1 MGVRGFWGLFFRYL
15 GRGVVGQ
22 WGLGVLN
29 VLAIGLGMAVFLAIQ
44 IANGS
49 ANRSFRSGMEVVS
62 GRADLEVRGRME
74 DGVWRRLAGDRRV
87 RAATGVVEGVLTLP
101 GKPGEY
107 LRVVGVDLFTNG
119 PFHTFRTGGS
129 EWAGGFEQWLAA
141 PHGVVLHPAMA
152 ARLNLKTGDVFE
164 VLANSERRQLTVLGF
179 LEFEK
184 AQVGGQSRLALMDLG
199 WAQELFGKAGFLDAV
214 ELILREPLRG
224 GEIAEELRAGLPPD
238 LEVEPP
244 LQRSIKAQK
253 MLAAFELNLTA
264 LSMVSLLVGTFLI
277 YGTVSGSVIR
287 RRTEIGILR
296 ALGGSTLQVRCLFLG
311 EGLLY
316 GGAGGVLGAVGGVWL
331 ARVLVGAV
339 ARTVS
344 SLYALVEVEALDLG
358 PAYFCV
364 AGFAVLASVVVGA
377 WVPASEAAQVTPM
390 AALSSGGLAWKRETE
405 ALCGG
410 RLAVVLGIVAVGMA
424 GVARWVG
431 PPWLGF
437 GAAFFV
443 LTSFAACAP
452 ACTVKMAQLGA
463 WVCGGQIL
471 GRLAAGNLGR
481 HVYRNGITAGA
492 LGVAVAMLT
501 ALMVMIYSFRETVG
515 EWVGQTVVADLFVAP
530 ASNELVGLGPLLPE
544 AVVHWLRGQAGVEGV
559 DGFFEKKVRIA
570 GRPVMLSVLEGA
582 DRGNLRFRGG
592 DGGGKMAVVLSD
604 SGVAVSESFAS
615 HFRVKAGGRIELET
629 PRGIQG
635 FGVAGVF
642 SDYSRDQGVVLMSR
656 GLFEKFWS
664 EQGTHSAAVYLKKG
678 ADPADLENRLRTVF
692 SGEMELSVYSNR
704 ELRERIFAVFDQTF
718 AVTRV
723 LRWIAV
729 FVALVGMA
737 LAVGT
742 LVEERRTEVALLRA
756 LGASRGQVCVL
767 FLIEAAMVGLL
778 ASILGLV
785 SGMCLSVVLTHVVNP
800 AFFGWT
806 IGFRIPFVDL
816 AWVPLWIVGAAVVAG
831 MLPLW
836 RRENLIKGLRSG

>member
-1 MGVRGFWGLFFRYL
+1 M
-15 GRGVVGQ
+15 GQ

-62 GRADLEVRGRME
+62 GRADLEVRGRMA
-74 DGVWRRLAGDRRV
+74 DGVWRRLAADRGV
-87 RAATGVVEGVLTLP
+87 RAATGVVEGVVTIP

-107 LRVVGVDLFTNG
+107 LKVMGVDLFTNG

-129 EWAGGFEQWLAA
+129 EWAGGFEQWLSA
-141 PHGVVLHPAMA
+141 PYGVVLHPSMA
-152 ARLNLKTGDVFE
+152 ARLGVKPGDVLE
-164 VLANSERRQLTVLGF
+164 VLANSERRQLTVLGL

-214 ELILREPLRG
+214 ELVLWEPLQG
-224 GEIAEELRAGLPPD
+224 SQIAEELRAGLPQD

-244 LQRSIKAQK
+244 LQRSMKAQK

-296 ALGGSTLQVRCLFLG
+296 ALGGSAFQVRCLFLG

-316 GGAGGVLGAVGGVWL
+316 GVAGGLLGAVGGVWL
-331 ARVLVGAV
+331 ARFLVGAV

-344 SLYALVEVEALDLG
+344 SLYVLVEVEALDLG
-358 PAYFCV
+358 PVYFGV
-364 AGFAVLASVVVGA
+364 AGVAVLASVVVGA
-377 WVPASEAAQVTPM
+377 WVPASEAARVSPM
-390 AALSSGGLAWKRETE
+390 AALRSGSLAWERETQ

-410 RLAVVLGIVAVGMA
+410 RLALGLGGVAVVLSGL
-424 GVARWVG
+424 ARWVG

-443 LTSFAACAP
+443 LTSFAACAS
-452 ACTVKMAQLGA
+452 AGTVRMAQLGS
-463 WVCGGQIL
+463 WIFGGRIL
-471 GRLAAGNLGR
+471 GRLAAANLGR

-530 ASNELVGLGPLLPE
+530 ASNELVGLGPLLPDT
-544 AVVHWLRGQAGVEGV
+544 VIGWLRGQEGVEGV
-559 DGFFEKKVRIA
+559 DVFFEKKVRIA
-570 GRPVMLSVLEGA
+570 GRPVMLSVFEGK

-592 DGGGKMAVVLSD
+592 DGGEKMSAVLSGN
-604 SGVAVSESFAS
+604 GVAVSESFAS
-615 HFRVKAGGRIELET
+615 HFRVNAGTRVELET
-629 PRGIQG
+629 PRGRQG

-664 EQGTHSAAVYLKKG
+664 ESGTHSAAVYLKKG
-678 ADPADLENRLRTVF
+678 ADPAELENRLRAVF
-692 SGEMELSVYSNR
+692 AREMELSVYSNR
-704 ELRERIFAVFDQTF
+704 DLRERIFAVFDQTF

-767 FLIEAAMVGLL
+767 FLAEAAMVGFL
-778 ASILGLV
+778 ASLLGLI
-785 SGMCLSVVLTHVVNP
+785 SGVCLSVVLTHVVNP

-806 IGFRIPFVDL
+806 IGFRIPVLDL
-816 AWVPLWIVGAAVVAG
+816 VCVPLWIVGAAVVAG

-836 RRENLIKGLRSG
+836 RHENILKGLSSG